1 MNLTIYKTKE
11 EMAEAAA
18 KTACDALKTAI
29 KDKGS
34 AAFVA
39 ATGAS
44 QYLFLEAM
52 ARDASIDWK
61 KTTMFHLDEYV
72 GVSDQHPAS
81 FRRYLRE
88 RLVDKTHPKEVF
100 FIEGDAP
107 DPEAEAIRL
116 GEIISRYAIDVAFIG
131 VGENA
136 HVAFND
142 PPADFEV
149 KSPYI
154 VVNLDEACRR
164 QQVGEGWF
172 ASVDEVPSRAI
183 TMSVSQIMKAK
194 TIVCVVPDSRKAQAI
209 ENSFGTTDV
218 NPMYPASI
226 LKRHPQ
232 AFVFLDKESGSLFDQ
247 KVRQ

>member
-183 TMSVSQIMKAK
+183 TMSVSQIMRAK

>member
-1 MNLTIYKTKE
+1 
-11 EMAEAAA
+11 
-18 KTACDALKTAI
+18 
-29 KDKGS
+29 
-34 AAFVA
+34 
-39 ATGAS
+39 
-44 QYLFLEAM
+44 M

-172 ASVDEVPSRAI
+172 ASVDDVPSRAI